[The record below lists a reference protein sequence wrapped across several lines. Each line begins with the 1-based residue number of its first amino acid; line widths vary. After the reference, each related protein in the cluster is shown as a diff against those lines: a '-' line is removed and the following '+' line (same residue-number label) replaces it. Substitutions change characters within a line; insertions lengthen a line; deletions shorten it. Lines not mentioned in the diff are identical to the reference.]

1 MIAIAVALFFPV
13 GPLLLGLAGLTQ
25 AWRAPANGAF
35 GTPPWNW
42 RLTTASA
49 LLYTLAFNL
58 TFLVQELFLVLPK
71 AFLPGVRPTLFHNN
85 HTWQGEHP
93 LTSLFQGTGAL
104 AIFTLGVGCA
114 LRLRWRA
121 VGSPTVRLFLVW
133 MAYSGLFHAL
143 LQIVVGSVSPQS
155 DVGMALNYLELGSTT
170 KKILAL
176 GALAVMPF
184 VAAWLTGIL
193 LTLAVNPAHV
203 ANASGRMRFVCRCAT
218 VPALLALVPIV
229 GFRVPREFVEVVV
242 VPAVATVTGVAWMQA
257 AAWCPKGVK
266 HPDAAG
272 LVSIAYP
279 AAAVLVLLFVF
290 QVILRP
296 GIAFR

>member
-25 AWRAPANGAF
+25 TRRAPADRALEP
-35 GTPPWNW
+35 PPWDW
-42 RLTTASA
+42 RLTIASA

-104 AIFTLGVGCA
+104 AIFILGVACA
-114 LRLRWRA
+114 LGLRWRA

-143 LQIVVGSVSPQS
+143 LQIVVGSVSSQS
-155 DVGMALNYLELGSTT
+155 DVGLALHYLELGSTT
-170 KKILAL
+170 KTILAL
-176 GALAVMPF
+176 AALAVMPF
-184 VAAWLTGIL
+184 VAMWLTRVL
-193 LTLAVNPAHV
+193 LTFADNPAHV
-203 ANASGRMRFVCRCAT
+203 ASASGRMRFVCLCAT
-218 VPALLALVPIV
+218 VPALLALIPIV

-242 VPAVATVTGVAWMQA
+242 VPAVATVTGVVWMQA
-257 AAWCPKGVK
+257 VAWCSTGVK
-266 HPDAAG
+266 RADAAG
-272 LVSIAYP
+272 VVSIVYP